1 MTLTMKS
8 LRRSLLLTLGLL
20 AFSLLFTAV
29 THAAPPA
36 VAGQILVKPAKGTTE
51 VDLHALL
58 SFHGAAQVDSIP
70 GLDVRIVRVPA
81 KAAEAVLA
89 ALSHN
94 PKIEFAEP
102 DFIAAANG
110 TANDPYFGNEWHL
123 AKIQAPSAW
132 DVTTGTASTVIAV
145 IDTGANF
152 SHPDLQGKLL
162 PGYDFVN
169 SDNDPSD
176 DNGHG
181 TGVAGTAAAASN
193 NSTGV
198 ASIAWAC
205 PVMPL
210 KALDASGSGSYS
222 NIAKAINYAADNGAR
237 VINMSL
243 GGSSNSSTLQNAV
256 NYAWNKGV
264 VLIAAAGNN
273 GNDTPVYP
281 GACKNVVAVS
291 ATNSSDVITSWS
303 SYGSYVD
310 ISAPGESILTT
321 WGSDYAYVSGTS
333 FSSPVTAATTA
344 LMISIQPKLTNSQTV
359 DLLLKNADDLGAAGY
374 DVYYGYGRVN
384 ASRAVYAAAN
394 AISSDVTAPVVT
406 IGSPANGVIVSG
418 TVGISASATDNVG
431 VTKMEILIDGTL
443 VAQGTAATISYSWNT
458 LNYADGSHA
467 IVARAYD
474 AANNSGSA
482 SISVSVQNSTITDTT
497 APAVAITSPADG
509 STVSGMVKIYV
520 SATDNVAVT
529 KVDLYLDGAFFNS
542 STSPSPVFNWNTR
555 PAAKGS
561 HKLQAYAYDA
571 AGNIGASLV
580 ATVYK

>member
-1 MTLTMKS
+1 MNII
-8 LRRSLLLTLGLL
+8 RRSLLFTLSFL
-20 AFSLLFTAV
+20 AFGLLFTAA
-29 THAAPPA
+29 TYAAPPS

-51 VDLHALL
+51 VDIHALL
-58 SFHGAAQVDSIP
+58 SFHGAAEVDSIP
-70 GLDVRIVRVPA
+70 GLDVRIMQVPA
-81 KAAEAVLA
+81 RALEAVLA
-89 ALSHN
+89 ALARN

-102 DFIAAANG
+102 DFIAQANA
-110 TANDPYFGNEWHL
+110 TANDPYYGNQWHL

-145 IDTGANF
+145 IDTGANY

-162 PGYDFVN
+162 AGYDFVN
-169 SDNDPSD
+169 SDSDPSD

-181 TGVAGTAAAASN
+181 TGVAGAAAAASN

-198 ASIAWAC
+198 ASVAWAC

-243 GGSSNSSTLQNAV
+243 GATSSSLTLQNAV
-256 NYAWNKGV
+256 DYAWSKGV
-264 VLIAAAGNN
+264 VLVAAAGNN
-273 GNDTPVYP
+273 GNNTPVYP
-281 GACKNVVAVS
+281 AACKNVVAVS
-291 ATNSSDVITSWS
+291 ATNSNDTITSWS

-310 ISAPGESILTT
+310 VSAPGENIFTT
-321 WGSDYAYVSGTS
+321 WGGDYAYVSGTS

-344 LMISIQPKLTNSQTV
+344 LMISIQPKLTNLQTV
-359 DLLLKNADDLGAAGY
+359 DLLQKNADDRGALGY

-384 ASRAVYAAAN
+384 ASRAVYAALN
-394 AISSDVTAPVVT
+394 AISSDTTAPSVA
-406 IGSPANGVIVSG
+406 ISSPANGATVSG

-431 VTKMEILIDGTL
+431 VTKMEILIDGTI

-458 LNYADGSHA
+458 LNYANGSHT

-474 AANNSGSA
+474 AANNVGSA
-482 SISVSVQNSTITDTT
+482 SISVSVQNSTIADTT
-497 APAVAITSPADG
+497 APSVAITSPADG
-509 STVSGMVKIYV
+509 STVSDTVKIYV
-520 SATDNVAVT
+520 SSSDNVGVT
-529 KVDLYLDGAFFNS
+529 KVDLYLDGAFFGSN
-542 STSPSPVFNWNTR
+542 TSATPVFSWNTR
-555 PAAKGS
+555 RAAKGS

-571 AGNIGASLV
+571 AGNIGASAV
-580 ATVYK
+580 VTVYK

>member
-1 MTLTMKS
+1 MNTP
-8 LRRSLLLTLGLL
+8 RRSLLFTLSLL
-20 AFSLLFTAV
+20 AFGLLFTAV
-29 THAAPPA
+29 TYAAPPS

-58 SFHGAAQVDSIP
+58 SFHGAAEVDEIP

-81 KAAEAVLA
+81 KALEAVLA
-89 ALSHN
+89 ALARN
-94 PKIEFAEP
+94 PNIEFAEP
-102 DFIAAANG
+102 DFIAQANA
-110 TANDPYFGNEWHL
+110 TANDPYYGNQWHL

-145 IDTGANF
+145 IDTGANY

-162 PGYDFVN
+162 AGYDFVN
-169 SDNDPSD
+169 SDSDPSD

-181 TGVAGTAAAASN
+181 TGVSGTAAAASN

-210 KALDASGSGSYS
+210 KVLDASGSGSYS

-243 GGSSNSSTLQNAV
+243 GGTSNSLTLQNAA

-273 GNDTPVYP
+273 GNNTPFYP
-281 GACKNVVAVS
+281 AACNNVVAVS

-310 ISAPGESILTT
+310 VSAPGESILTT
-321 WGSDYAYVSGTS
+321 WGGDYAYVSGTS

-359 DLLLKNADDLGAAGY
+359 DLLLKNADDLGTFGY

-384 ASRAVYAAAN
+384 ASRAVYAARN
-394 AISSDVTAPVVT
+394 AITADTTAPLVT
-406 IGSPANGVIVSG
+406 IGSPANGAIVTG

-431 VTKMEILIDGTL
+431 VTKMEILIDGVL
-443 VAQGTAATISYSWNT
+443 VAQGTAATISYSWYTPNFA
-458 LNYADGSHA
+458 NGSHT
-467 IVARAYD
+467 ILARAYD
-474 AANNSGSA
+474 AANNVGSA
-482 SISVSVQNSTITDTT
+482 SISVSVQNSTTADTT
-497 APAVAITSPADG
+497 APTVAITSPADG
-509 STVSGMVKIYV
+509 STVSGTVKIYV
-520 SATDNVAVT
+520 SATDNVGVT
-529 KVDLYLDGAFFNS
+529 KVDLYIDGAFFNS
-542 STSPSPVFNWNTR
+542 SMSSTPVFNWNTR

-571 AGNIGASLV
+571 AGNIGASSV
-580 ATVYK
+580 VTVYK